1 MQNSWLLFH
10 NPLVVAGSKQR
21 FTVEIKEASFLPPP
35 AAVCPCS
42 LPGQGRAA
50 SIHGMHD
57 SQESNKNLG
66 LEKASGR
73 VLAHSA
79 RARAAHLR

>member
-1 MQNSWLLFH
+1 MQNSWPLFH
-10 NPLVVAGSKQR
+10 NSLVVAGSEQR
-21 FTVEIKEASFLPPP
+21 FTVGIKGASFLPPP
-35 AAVCPCS
+35 AAVCPCT

-66 LEKASGR
+66 QEKGSGR
-73 VLAHSA
+73 QVAHSA
-79 RARAAHLR
+79 GARAAHLR